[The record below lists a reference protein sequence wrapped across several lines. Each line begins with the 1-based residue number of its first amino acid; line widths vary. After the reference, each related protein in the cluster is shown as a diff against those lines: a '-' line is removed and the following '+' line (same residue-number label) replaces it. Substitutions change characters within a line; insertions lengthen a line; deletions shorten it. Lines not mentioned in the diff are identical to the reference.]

1 MPTGGRRLRP
11 ERGGEPARPAAFRR
25 DHWCAGGRPWMMIP
39 TERRRP
45 RPRRERP
52 RAWPAC
58 GAGRREHAMTQ
69 EPEGPFVPL
78 PGSEREPLPG
88 IQPAGPLEDS
98 ERIEVTLVTRRRAP
112 LPGGAVT
119 GPAMLAREDLE
130 RSYGTDPGDHDRV
143 RDVLGRYGLEVT
155 AADPGS
161 RRVKVAGTVAAMSR
175 AFGTSLRRVSS
186 PHPSGRGRV
195 VHRYREGGLHLP
207 AELDGIVTA
216 VLGLD
221 DRPQARPHFR
231 RASAPAAA
239 TSYTPPQV
247 ARAYQFPAGTD
258 GTGQVIA
265 VIELGGGF
273 SAADLDSY
281 FSGLGVKAPSV
292 TAASVDGAVNTPGGD
307 PSGADGEVLLDIEV
321 AGSVAPGAAQVVYFA
336 PNTDQGFIDAV
347 TEAAHASTTPAA
359 ISISWGQSEDTWT
372 AQSRTSLDQ
381 ALADAAAL
389 GVTVTVAAG
398 DNGSSDGVTDGKNH
412 CDFPASSPHALAC
425 GGTRLEAD
433 PSTGAISSET
443 VWNEGTQGGA
453 TGGGVST
460 LYPVPAWQ
468 ASAGVPAGSGS
479 GGRGVPDVAGNADPQ
494 TGYQVLVDGS
504 QMTIGGTSAVA
515 PLWAGL
521 IARLAQSTGK
531 KFGLLQPS
539 LYGGIAAGTE
549 VPGFHDITS
558 GNNGAYSAGP
568 GWDACTGLGSPSGT
582 ALLARLSG

>member
-1 MPTGGRRLRP
+1 
-11 ERGGEPARPAAFRR
+11 
-25 DHWCAGGRPWMMIP
+25 MMISP
-39 TERRRP
+39 CTMISPEHRRP
-45 RPRRERP
+45 RPRRE
-52 RAWPAC
+52 PAASMA
-58 GAGRREHAMTQ
+58 GARAGRREHAMTQ
-69 EPEGPFVPL
+69 EAEGPFVLL

-265 VIELGGGF
+265 VIELGGAWRDRLRGMRRQRQQQRCLRGGAGMGSLLGARHPRGQCPAGQAGGLSPADPGDEPWNPADPGDGPRDF
-273 SAADLDSY
+273 PGSRCGARRQRRAGGHPRTPAHPGRRPAAGGRHRRTGGCTPGASY
-281 FSGLGVKAPSV
+281 GSVRHTPSDPISTHIPLPRPGDGGAGLGNGDGSP
-292 TAASVDGAVNTPGGD
+292 AAAAGLGTGDGAGGEACGA
-307 PSGADGEVLLDIEV
+307 GADDRPV
-321 AGSVAPGAAQVVYFA
+321 
-336 PNTDQGFIDAV
+336 
-347 TEAAHASTTPAA
+347 
-359 ISISWGQSEDTWT
+359 
-372 AQSRTSLDQ
+372 
-381 ALADAAAL
+381 
-389 GVTVTVAAG
+389 
-398 DNGSSDGVTDGKNH
+398 
-412 CDFPASSPHALAC
+412 
-425 GGTRLEAD
+425 
-433 PSTGAISSET
+433 STGAVPEPACPAEA
-443 VWNEGTQGGA
+443 VPEPACPPAGAGGA
-453 TGGGVST
+453 TLPAFST
-460 LYPVPAWQ
+460 RRAVRPPETLAAPGLPAFWL
-468 ASAGVPAGSGS
+468 PAGRDEPEAPGEPWGGS
-479 GGRGVPDVAGNADPQ
+479 ASR
-494 TGYQVLVDGS
+494 
-504 QMTIGGTSAVA
+504 A
-515 PLWAGL
+515 P
-521 IARLAQSTGK
+521 
-531 KFGLLQPS
+531 
-539 LYGGIAAGTE
+539 
-549 VPGFHDITS
+549 
-558 GNNGAYSAGP
+558 
-568 GWDACTGLGSPSGT
+568 
-582 ALLARLSG
+582 

>member
-1 MPTGGRRLRP
+1 
-11 ERGGEPARPAAFRR
+11 
-25 DHWCAGGRPWMMIP
+25 
-39 TERRRP
+39 
-45 RPRRERP
+45 
-52 RAWPAC
+52 
-58 GAGRREHAMTQ
+58 MTQ
-69 EPEGPFVPL
+69 EPEGPFVLL

-336 PNTDQGFIDAV
+336 PNTDQGFVDAV
-347 TEAAHASTTPAA
+347 TDAAHAATTPTAM
-359 ISISWGQSEDTWT
+359 SISWGESEDSWT
-372 AQSRTSLDQ
+372 AQSRTALDQ

-389 GVTVTVAAG
+389 GVTVCVASG
-398 DNGSSDGVTDGKNH
+398 DNGSTDGVSDGANH
-412 CDFPASSPHALAC
+412 ADFPASSPHALAC
-425 GGTRLEAD
+425 GGTRLAAD
-433 PSTGAISSET
+433 AATGTITSET
-443 VWNEGTQGGA
+443 VWNDSPSGGA
-453 TGGGVST
+453 TGGGISDVFPLPS
-460 LYPVPAWQ
+460 WQ
-468 ASAGVPAGSGS
+468 ANAGVPAP
-479 GGRGVPDVAGNADPQ
+479 GGTARRGIPDVAGNADPQ
-494 TGYQVLVDGS
+494 TGYQVLVDG
-504 QMTIGGTSAVA
+504 QREVVGGTSAVA
-515 PLWAGL
+515 PLWAAL
-521 IARLAQSTGK
+521 VCRLAQARGV
-531 KFGLLQPS
+531 KFGLIQPS
-539 LYGGIAAGTE
+539 LYAGVRPGSD
-549 VPGFHDITS
+549 VPGFRDITV
-558 GNNGAYSAGP
+558 GNNGAYAAGP
-568 GWDACTGLGSPSGT
+568 GWDPCSGLGTPEGS
-582 ALLARLSG
+582 ALLARLAG